1 MYYTTCFLIMTIEF
15 VIQQIEN
22 VKIELARKQVV
33 VTNIISEYISDENT
47 VKNTTDIIDSLNDV
61 TVNIRRSIK
70 ALQTLKDVLK

>member
-22 VKIELARKQVV
+22 VKIELARKQVAV
-33 VTNIISEYISDENT
+33 INIISEYISDENT

>member
-1 MYYTTCFLIMTIEF
+1 MTIEF

-22 VKIELARKQVV
+22 VKIELARKQVAV
-33 VTNIISEYISDENT
+33 INIISEYISDENT

>member
-22 VKIELARKQVV
+22 VKIELARKQVA

>member
-22 VKIELARKQVV
+22 IKIELVRKQFA

>member
-1 MYYTTCFLIMTIEF
+1 MTIEF

-22 VKIELARKQVV
+22 VKIELARKQFA